1 MGGAKLFSVL
11 QDDLS
16 VCFVTGATL
25 VAVHHIFPGNG
36 RRKLCEKYGF
46 LVALEPRY
54 HNMSSYSVHA
64 VPNAGLDLHLKQK
77 AQRYFEEHY
86 GTRKDFISQFGKSY
100 L

>member
-1 MGGAKLFSVL
+1 MKKLYSVI

-16 VCFVTGATL
+16 VCFVTGSTN
-25 VAVHHIFPGNG
+25 VAIHHIFPGKG

-46 LVALEPRY
+46 LAALEPEY
-54 HNMSSYSVHA
+54 HNMGSQSVHA
-64 VPNAGLDLHLKQK
+64 APNTGLDLKLKQT

-86 GTRKDFISQFGKSY
+86 GTREEFINLFLTSY

>member
-1 MGGAKLFSVL
+1 MSRKLRSVI
-11 QDDLS
+11 QNDLG
-16 VCFVTGATL
+16 VCFVTGSTN
-25 VAVHHIFPGNG
+25 VAIHHIFPGRG

-64 VPNAGLDLHLKQK
+64 VPNAGLDLQLKQM

-86 GTRKDFISQFGKSY
+86 GSRDDFIKEFGKSY